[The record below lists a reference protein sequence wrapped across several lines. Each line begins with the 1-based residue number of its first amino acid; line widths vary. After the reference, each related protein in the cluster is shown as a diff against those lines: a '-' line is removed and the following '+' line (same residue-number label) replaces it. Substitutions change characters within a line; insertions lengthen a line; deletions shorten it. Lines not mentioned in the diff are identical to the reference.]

1 MTVRKLDK
9 KEWRPFFD
17 FVSKMMLG
25 KEAEIEVTSL
35 KLGDQIEAEWLPV
48 HGLTYDPRDDV
59 FEVALEGMDHLIPSP
74 REIYVDDG
82 GEVLSSVEIVDATGA
97 KQIVKLKDEL
107 LLPPPHASHGK
118 ERKRN

>member
-59 FEVALEGMDHLIPSP
+59 FEVALEGIDHLIPSP
-74 REIYVDDG
+74 REIYIEDG
-82 GEVLSSVEIVDATGA
+82 GEMLSSVEIVDAAGN

-107 LLPPPHASHGK
+107 MLPSPQT
-118 ERKRN
+118 